1 MNYTND
7 ITVKATETNIDN
19 AQAAIKPAL
28 EEPKLFWFNE
38 LNCKNRNS
46 DNVIIC
52 VSGYLSKNG
61 NEDWSKLIQCYPDS
75 AVYSVNWDSNS
86 FSDILNYI
94 LSQVGEF
101 AEGFEENGIFQKSWK
116 QGSIFELL
124 VGGIVKIFEFKHAIW
139 DKSYREAQKIGR
151 HLAEKLISEDK
162 FKNKNISLVGFS
174 LGTVVISTC
183 MKELA
188 NSGNTGLLQDVVLMG
203 GVASLKDFE
212 EENMFAV
219 AKRTVNV
226 LSRNDNI
233 LTYLLKLVSL
243 DTEPIG
249 IQEIRSKSEKIL
261 NIDRTD
267 MIKGHMHYR
276 SEMDK
281 IFCDIQ
287 FAQVSKE
294 EKIELELD

>member
-7 ITVKATETNIDN
+7 LTEETTEMNADT
-19 AQAAIKPAL
+19 AQAAIKPVL
-28 EEPKLFWFNE
+28 DEPKLFWFNE
-38 LNCKNRNS
+38 LNSKSRNS

-61 NEDWSKLIQCYPDS
+61 NEDWSKLIQCYSDS
-75 AVYSVNWDSNS
+75 AIYSVNWDSNS
-86 FSDILNYI
+86 FADILNYI

-101 AEGFEENGIFQKSWK
+101 ADGFEENGIFQKSWK
-116 QGSIFELL
+116 QGSIFQLL
-124 VGGIVKIFEFKHAIW
+124 VGGIAKIFEFKYAVW
-139 DKSYREAQKIGR
+139 DKSYREAQKTGR
-151 HLAEKLISEDK
+151 RLAEEITSDEK

-249 IQEIRSKSEKIL
+249 IQEIQSKSEKIL
-261 NIDRTD
+261 NIDHTD

-281 IFCDIQ
+281 IFYDIQ
-287 FAQVSKE
+287 FAHVSKE
-294 EKIELELD
+294 EKRELELD